1 MDRLLDALANDE
13 RRAIVECLL
22 KEDRPLEPAAIR
34 HRLHIPPERRAHFGR
49 QVKTLYSVG
58 VLERTRSEEYVVVE
72 RDIVDRLLQQVANA
86 EAALDA
92 RRAEVS
98 AQAAKNRVREG
109 TRRRTTAADRGA

>member
-13 RRAIVECLL
+13 RRAILECLL

-34 HRLHIPPERRAHFGR
+34 HRMRIPFDRRAHFSR

-58 VLERTRSEEYVVVE
+58 VLERTGSDEYVVAE
-72 RDIVDRLLQQVANA
+72 RDIVDLLLQQVANA

-109 TRRRTTAADRGA
+109 TRRRTTATGHGA